1 MDDENLDAIIR
12 EYTSRNDVE
21 SAIEEKAASEFI
33 DEKSIGELVKDYP
46 SAQKELDL
54 HKKTGSEAQTDIRNF
69 IKSSGRQNLK
79 TVRLITGKGTGV
91 ILEVTEQL
99 LSSLKKDGVILGFK
113 KEKTG
118 GSFVVYLI

>member
-21 SAIEEKAASEFI
+21 SAIEEKAAGEFI
-33 DEKSIGELVKDYP
+33 EEESIGEVIKDYP
-46 SAQKELDL
+46 SVQKELDL
-54 HKKTGSEAQTDIRNF
+54 HKRTGSEAQSDIRNF
-69 IKSSGRQNLK
+69 IRSSGRQNLK
-79 TVRLITGKGTGV
+79 TVRLITGKGRGV

>member
-1 MDDENLDAIIR
+1 MDDMDELMK
-12 EYTSRNDVE
+12 EYASRNDVE
-21 SAIEEKAASEFI
+21 SAIEEKNAGEFI
-33 DEKSIGELVKDYP
+33 DDESIDEIVKDYP

-54 HKKTGSEAQTDIRNF
+54 HKRTGSEAQSDIRNF
-69 IKSSGRQNLK
+69 IRTSGRQNLK

-99 LSSLKKDGVILGFK
+99 LSSLKKDGLILGFR

-118 GSFVVYLI
+118 GSFAVYLR